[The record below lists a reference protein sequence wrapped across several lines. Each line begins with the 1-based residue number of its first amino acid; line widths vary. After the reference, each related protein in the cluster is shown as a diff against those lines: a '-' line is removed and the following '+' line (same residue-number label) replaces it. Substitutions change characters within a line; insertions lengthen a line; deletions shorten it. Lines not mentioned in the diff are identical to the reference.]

1 MIKTEYLNDG
11 TLIKHYSD
19 AGFMLLQVE
28 TGIKYSDPVDVV
40 PCRYTYEETN
50 ELIDN
55 IEETTVYNDIY
66 VLQKYETENTELK
79 AQQNE
84 LITSYNEGVNSI

>member
-28 TGIKYSDPVDVV
+28 TGAKYSDPIDVV
-40 PCRYTYEETN
+40 PCRYTYTETDILIDAEEPVEEPANDEITN
-50 ELIDN
+50 EEFIKML
-55 IEETTVYNDIY
+55 EE
-66 VLQKYETENTELK
+66 VL
-79 AQQNE
+79 
-84 LITSYNEGVNSI
+84 

>member
-1 MIKTEYLNDG
+1 MIKTELLNDG

-40 PCRYTYEETN
+40 PCRYTYDETE
-50 ELIDN
+50 ELIDG
-55 IEETTVYNDIY
+55 EE
-66 VLQKYETENTELK
+66 ENTED
-79 AQQNE
+79 E
-84 LITSYNEGVNSI
+84 LSDN

>member
-1 MIKTEYLNDG
+1 MIKTELLNDG

-28 TGIKYSDPVDVV
+28 TGAKYSDPIDVV

-50 ELIDN
+50 EKLETEEYESE
-55 IEETTVYNDIY
+55 IEEKAAAYDIL
-66 VLQKYETENTELK
+66 V
-79 AQQNE
+79 
-84 LITSYNEGVNSI
+84 GVSE

>member
-1 MIKTEYLNDG
+1 MIKTEFLNDG

-28 TGIKYSDPVDVV
+28 TGIKYSDPVDVY

-50 ELIDN
+50 EKIDSEEVN
-55 IEETTVYNDIY
+55 PNEATIEDYQDALGEF
-66 VLQKYETENTELK
+66 
-79 AQQNE
+79 
-84 LITSYNEGVNSI
+84 GVRV